1 MIWTAETPSAAAAG
15 GTAASNT
22 RQADG
27 IALSGGIS
35 TPRSFA
41 AGLVG
46 QRVRT
51 ASAAEGENRPQ
62 TSDFRLVLPNMISK
76 TLTAV
81 ERPTQQGAFSIL
93 LSCQIF
99 SFSLL
104 TREVTPWISFS
115 ITRLGGRVTKIAVLT
130 EFSTP

>member
-1 MIWTAETPSAAAAG
+1 MILSAETPSWAAAG
-15 GTAASNT
+15 RTAATNT
-22 RQADG
+22 RQAAG

-35 TPRSFA
+35 KPRSFA

-76 TLTAV
+76 TLTAGK
-81 ERPTQQGAFSIL
+81 RPTNQGAFSIVKSSQSFAF
-93 LSCQIF
+93 SCI
-99 SFSLL
+99 
-104 TREVTPWISFS
+104 TRELAPIGLLL
-115 ITRLGGRVTKIAVLT
+115 LGAMALPTSWPLN
-130 EFSTP
+130 

>member
-1 MIWTAETPSAAAAG
+1 MILSAETPSSAAAG
-15 GTAASNT
+15 RTAASNT
-22 RQADG
+22 RQAVG

-35 TPRSFA
+35 KPRSFA

-76 TLTAV
+76 TLTAGK
-81 ERPTQQGAFSIL
+81 RPTNQGAFFIL
-93 LSCQIF
+93 KSSQSF
-99 SFSLL
+99 SFSDAPDECWHGLF
-104 TREVTPWISFS
+104 R
-115 ITRLGGRVTKIAVLT
+115 
-130 EFSTP
+130 

>member
-1 MIWTAETPSAAAAG
+1 MIWSAETPSSAAAG
-15 GTAASNT
+15 RTAASNT
-22 RQADG
+22 RQAVG

-35 TPRSFA
+35 TRRSFA

-76 TLTAV
+76 TLTAGN
-81 ERPTQQGAFSIL
+81 RPTNQGAFSIL
-93 LSCQIF
+93 KSSQRFAFFCITNELA
-99 SFSLL
+99 
-104 TREVTPWISFS
+104 PWMWAS
-115 ITRLGGRVTKIAVLT
+115 ITLLGGRAQKK
-130 EFSTP
+130 